1 MCTLVLWL
9 ECIYSKDRGLNPQG
23 GGGFLQSWG
32 EIQGIGGLLT
42 LMSLQ
47 KLEYSR
53 RGCLMTLPDNGRI
66 LAEATTVH
74 YNTLYILIHYKT

>member
-9 ECIYSKDRGLNPQG
+9 ECTFTQKTGASTLRGG
-23 GGGFLQSWG
+23 GPGGFLQRWG

-66 LAEATTVH
+66 LGEATTVH
-74 YNTLYILIHYKT
+74 YNTL

>member
-1 MCTLVLWL
+1 MYFGTLARVY
-9 ECIYSKDRGLNPQG
+9 IYSKDRGLNPQG
-23 GGGFLQSWG
+23 GGFLQRWG

-66 LAEATTVH
+66 LGEATTVH
-74 YNTLYILIHYKT
+74 YNTL